1 MLAKVNYKVCLQDSL
16 TIMVFRLPMP
26 ILNQN
31 YDTHKIFLSYMRRT
45 ETYENKISCVMSVLY
60 RLQLTHI

>member
-1 MLAKVNYKVCLQDSL
+1 MLAKVNYMVCLQDSL
-16 TIMVFRLPMP
+16 TI
-26 ILNQN
+26 LNQN
-31 YDTHKIFLSYMRRT
+31 HDTHKIFLSYMRRT